1 MMMSPALERW
11 SSNRESRNLEEIMGL
26 DEDGDGDLPPR
37 PTQEVTMTIFGMDD
51 DLSTIAGD
59 TLNGADGSQ
68 PRTPEKRKGKN
79 GNGGDDDDDDTQP
92 ETPPKHNQSRSSSAS
107 KSYTQAADRQRSARF
122 ARLLVVVAVLGII
135 LLGAIAALSLNLF
148 QMRHKEDESSSSTTS
163 SAQQE
168 LDNELPPWMDS
179 PVVSPSDFS
188 TPTNIPL
195 AESTP
200 SPVTSRPS
208 PSPTKGM
215 TLVDTLRQ
223 IILSASPNSADALND
238 SSSVQTQVFEW
249 MSVDP
254 SLKDYASER
263 IVQRFALGV
272 FFWSLSNEI
281 VYETIDDWMMYT
293 DECTWTLKPDNEPMC
308 DEIGNVVSI
317 YMEDVSLYGTLAPEL
332 GLLTELK
339 MLLLASNNIIGEL
352 PSELGLLTKLEHL
365 QTLRNDLT
373 GSLPT
378 EFGMLTK
385 MGTFGYLL

>member
-1 MMMSPALERW
+1 
-11 SSNRESRNLEEIMGL
+11 
-26 DEDGDGDLPPR
+26 
-37 PTQEVTMTIFGMDD
+37 
-51 DLSTIAGD
+51 
-59 TLNGADGSQ
+59 
-68 PRTPEKRKGKN
+68 
-79 GNGGDDDDDDTQP
+79 
-92 ETPPKHNQSRSSSAS
+92 
-107 KSYTQAADRQRSARF
+107 
-122 ARLLVVVAVLGII
+122 
-135 LLGAIAALSLNLF
+135 
-148 QMRHKEDESSSSTTS
+148 
-163 SAQQE
+163 
-168 LDNELPPWMDS
+168 
-179 PVVSPSDFS
+179 
-188 TPTNIPL
+188 
-195 AESTP
+195 
-200 SPVTSRPS
+200 
-208 PSPTKGM
+208 
-215 TLVDTLRQ
+215 
-223 IILSASPNSADALND
+223 
-238 SSSVQTQVFEW
+238 
-249 MSVDP
+249 VDP